1 MEITFDVY
9 QTLALAAIFY
19 YIGVFL
25 RNKITLLTK
34 YCVPAP
40 AVGGILFLII
50 SSVLHA
56 AHIVTIGFDTSLQ
69 TPLLAVFFVSVG
81 LSSKLKM
88 LLGAGKRFVLV
99 LIACIV
105 LVVLQNFV
113 GIGIMSAFGQNKLL
127 GLCVGS
133 LPMVGGHATSA
144 AFADVLEAAGCPGPL
159 TVGLAAA
166 TFGVLAGGTL
176 GGPTAKILI
185 TRHHLA
191 KELDL
196 GGAAEMTAENEISAT
211 PIDAA
216 RFMKAAGL
224 LTCCL
229 LPGDLLMK
237 GLSKIHFTLPITVSS
252 LIFGV
257 IICNVFDAK
266 HMDIPET
273 EAKTIGGV
281 CLNLFLTVAMMSIQ
295 IWQLSGL
302 AIPFILALV
311 AEAVL
316 TVLFAYFIIF
326 WVGGRNYE
334 GAVMA
339 AGVIGFGLGAS
350 PNALANMNTLKA
362 KYGPAPEAFIV
373 IPILGAFAID
383 IFLAL
388 ITTGFINFL
397 S

>member
-1 MEITFDVY
+1 MEFTFNVY
-9 QTLALAAIFY
+9 QTLALAAIFF
-19 YIGVFL
+19 YIGEFL
-25 RNKITLLTK
+25 RKKISLLSK
-34 YCVPAP
+34 FCVPAP
-40 AVGGILFLII
+40 AVGGILFLLI

-56 AHIVTIGFDTSLQ
+56 ANIVTISFDTSLQ

-81 LSSKLKM
+81 LSSKFKM

-105 LVVLQNFV
+105 LVVLQNIV
-113 GIGIMSAFGQNKLL
+113 GIGVMSAFGQNKLL

-144 AFADVLEAAGCPGPL
+144 AFADVLEAAGCSGAL

-176 GGPTAKILI
+176 GGPAARILI
-185 TRHHLA
+185 TKHKLA
-191 KELDL
+191 KEIDT
-196 GGAAEMTAENEISAT
+196 GEAVSEAVEEETASR
-211 PIDAA
+211 PIDPA
-216 RFMKAAGL
+216 RFMKAVGL
-224 LTCCL
+224 LLVCL

-237 GLSKIHFTLPITVSS
+237 GLAKIGFTLPVTVSS

-266 HMDIPET
+266 HMDLPET

-281 CLNLFLTVAMMSIQ
+281 CLNIFLTVAMMSIQ
-295 IWQLSGL
+295 IWQLSGM
-302 AIPFILALV
+302 AVPFILALI
-311 AEAVL
+311 AETIL

-326 WVGGRNYE
+326 RVGGRNYE

-383 IFLAL
+383 IFLSIIA
-388 ITTGFINFL
+388 TGFINFL

>member
-1 MEITFDVY
+1 
-9 QTLALAAIFY
+9 
-19 YIGVFL
+19 
-25 RNKITLLTK
+25 
-34 YCVPAP
+34 
-40 AVGGILFLII
+40 
-50 SSVLHA
+50 
-56 AHIVTIGFDTSLQ
+56 
-69 TPLLAVFFVSVG
+69 
-81 LSSKLKM
+81 
-88 LLGAGKRFVLV
+88 
-99 LIACIV
+99 
-105 LVVLQNFV
+105 
-113 GIGIMSAFGQNKLL
+113 
-127 GLCVGS
+127 
-133 LPMVGGHATSA
+133 
-144 AFADVLEAAGCPGPL
+144 
-159 TVGLAAA
+159 
-166 TFGVLAGGTL
+166 
-176 GGPTAKILI
+176 
-185 TRHHLA
+185 
-191 KELDL
+191 
-196 GGAAEMTAENEISAT
+196 MTADNEISAT

-302 AIPFILALV
+302 AIPIILALV